1 MECLKGELLMTTET
15 ILQIAE
21 RNMNK
26 AQIAMN
32 NNYDRKGITEQ
43 EKENLTNNVEY
54 TQIVYDLIS
63 RYVKYLDGGSYED

>member
-1 MECLKGELLMTTET
+1 MITTEAM
-15 ILQIAE
+15 LQLAE

-43 EKENLTNNVEY
+43 ERENLTNNVEY
-54 TQIVYDLIS
+54 TQIVYDLVS
-63 RYVKYLDGGSYED
+63 RYVGYLDGGNYED

>member
-1 MECLKGELLMTTET
+1 MTTET